1 MDIGIS
7 IVNEGILILGAIGF
21 LLWLIIFGLV
31 LFSVL
36 KRTRKKYS
44 FDKGGAKVA
53 PLVIALVLL
62 VVLSGDIG
70 VNICHLSVM
79 RIQEF
84 VSIKNYNNSY
94 YN

>member
-1 MDIGIS
+1 MKENCFRCDCCLYY
-7 IVNEGILILGAIGF
+7 IVAANFFGF
-21 LLWLIIFGLV
+21 IF
-31 LFSVL
+31 SS
-36 KRTRKKYS
+36 K
-44 FDKGGAKVA
+44 
-53 PLVIALVLL
+53 LL

-84 VSIKNYNNSY
+84 VSIKNYNNNY

>member
-1 MDIGIS
+1 MRLLS
-7 IVNEGILILGAIGF
+7 YYIVAANFFGF
-21 LLWLIIFGLV
+21 IFG
-31 LFSVL
+31 S
-36 KRTRKKYS
+36 K
-44 FDKGGAKVA
+44 
-53 PLVIALVLL
+53 LL

-84 VSIKNYNNSY
+84 VSIKNYNNNY

>member
-1 MDIGIS
+1 MKENCFRCDCC
-7 IVNEGILILGAIGF
+7 
-21 LLWLIIFGLV
+21 LIISFVAANFFGFI
-31 LFSVL
+31 FSS
-36 KRTRKKYS
+36 K
-44 FDKGGAKVA
+44 
-53 PLVIALVLL
+53 LL

-84 VSIKNYNNSY
+84 VSIKNYNNNY

>member
-1 MDIGIS
+1 MKENCFRCGRC
-7 IVNEGILILGAIGF
+7 
-21 LLWLIIFGLV
+21 LIISLQRIFFGFI
-31 LFSVL
+31 FSS
-36 KRTRKKYS
+36 K
-44 FDKGGAKVA
+44 
-53 PLVIALVLL
+53 LL

-84 VSIKNYNNSY
+84 VSIKNYNNNY